1 MASGLNCLARSPYLH
16 FPQVSVACSLA
27 PAVQLWFSS
36 RAVPQPSALAPRGVD
51 WFVFPSVTL
60 RNPEKLKCE
69 SFMLHERRGR
79 QASQL
84 GKKHWVCFIS
94 KADGETFR
102 ALLAAGDI
110 DLGFFKKE
118 QGRRKCEFSIC
129 YKILSFHVSRW
140 ILERSFPPVLLS
152 VHTRLSM
159 SFSCLQWGV
168 KDGVCLLCD

>member
-16 FPQVSVACSLA
+16 FPQVSVACFLA

-60 RNPEKLKCE
+60 RNPEKPKCE

-84 GKKHWVCFIS
+84 GKCVLFPKLMVRHSEPFLQQGTLTWGFS
-94 KADGETFR
+94 RKNRGEENVNFQFATKF
-102 ALLAAGDI
+102 
-110 DLGFFKKE
+110 
-118 QGRRKCEFSIC
+118 
-129 YKILSFHVSRW
+129 
-140 ILERSFPPVLLS
+140 
-152 VHTRLSM
+152 
-159 SFSCLQWGV
+159 
-168 KDGVCLLCD
+168 